1 MVGEKRSTYG
11 ALVGCV
17 VRYVR
22 RPFTR
27 EPDFGA
33 TSVNYDW
40 DEFWAR
46 GMGHP
51 SDMDQSMSGATKEG
65 EMRNSM
71 VRRLVGISVSLALLA
86 FLLLGLNAALTSS
99 THAAPLA
106 STGGE
111 PDPIV
116 FWHIY
121 SGAAKSTLDQLV
133 AEFNTTNQFSITV
146 QAVQAAGS
154 YGALSGKVV
163 STIQQGE
170 TLPNLVLA
178 YPNAAAEFA
187 RYGAVRFLD
196 EYLSDPDLGIDASD
210 FEPGILDTYRLPDY
224 GGQMAGLQ
232 YGRSIEVMY
241 YNADLLA
248 SHGLTVPQTWDA
260 FRAAAMALT
269 TETISGTLLRQDA
282 STFAGWLWT
291 RGGDVL
297 TADGRRTR
305 FAEAPGLDSLLF
317 FQALVQGHYAR
328 FVAQNGEYGL
338 WGNGQVG
345 FVSAS
350 SSGIPYYRSAM
361 DQGVKN
367 AWGVARMPALPG
379 HEAVNSY
386 GAGAVILRHD
396 EVADRSA
403 WRFLRWLAE
412 PEQTARWA
420 AASGYFPI
428 RISARNHPSIV
439 QKLAS
444 DPQYAQAYALLP
456 LGRGEPQVRGYD
468 SIRGII
474 GAMMLNV
481 VQNNQDAATALA
493 AAASQAD
500 AILADSVG
508 VSTRLGPGGGALA
521 YTNSK
526 GTTVTLTFPPAA
538 VPTTQTIICV
548 PVTDLPTAGLDGGA
562 NALGFALLPSLT
574 FSKPVTLEIRYSD
587 AQITGMDESALRLY
601 TYDWQ
606 AQRWR
611 EAAPCGGYSADPAN
625 NTLRAGLCH
634 FSDYALLS
642 RPLRTYLPI
651 TLR

>member
-1 MVGEKRSTYG
+1 
-11 ALVGCV
+11 
-17 VRYVR
+17 
-22 RPFTR
+22 
-27 EPDFGA
+27 
-33 TSVNYDW
+33 
-40 DEFWAR
+40 
-46 GMGHP
+46 
-51 SDMDQSMSGATKEG
+51 
-65 EMRNSM
+65 MRNSM

-297 TADGRRTR
+297 TAGVPASPKHRDWTVCCSSRHWSKVTMH
-305 FAEAPGLDSLLF
+305 GLSL
-317 FQALVQGHYAR
+317 
-328 FVAQNGEYGL
+328 
-338 WGNGQVG
+338 
-345 FVSAS
+345 
-350 SSGIPYYRSAM
+350 
-361 DQGVKN
+361 K
-367 AWGVARMPALPG
+367 
-379 HEAVNSY
+379 
-386 GAGAVILRHD
+386 
-396 EVADRSA
+396 
-403 WRFLRWLAE
+403 
-412 PEQTARWA
+412 TA
-420 AASGYFPI
+420 
-428 RISARNHPSIV
+428 N
-439 QKLAS
+439 
-444 DPQYAQAYALLP
+444 
-456 LGRGEPQVRGYD
+456 
-468 SIRGII
+468 
-474 GAMMLNV
+474 
-481 VQNNQDAATALA
+481 TA
-493 AAASQAD
+493 
-500 AILADSVG
+500 
-508 VSTRLGPGGGALA
+508 
-521 YTNSK
+521 
-526 GTTVTLTFPPAA
+526 
-538 VPTTQTIICV
+538 
-548 PVTDLPTAGLDGGA
+548 
-562 NALGFALLPSLT
+562 
-574 FSKPVTLEIRYSD
+574 
-587 AQITGMDESALRLY
+587 
-601 TYDWQ
+601 
-606 AQRWR
+606 
-611 EAAPCGGYSADPAN
+611 CGGMARLA
-625 NTLRAGLCH
+625 
-634 FSDYALLS
+634 LS
-642 RPLRTYLPI
+642 RPRPAVFLTTVQPWIRESRMPGAWRVCRPCRVT
-651 TLR
+651 RR